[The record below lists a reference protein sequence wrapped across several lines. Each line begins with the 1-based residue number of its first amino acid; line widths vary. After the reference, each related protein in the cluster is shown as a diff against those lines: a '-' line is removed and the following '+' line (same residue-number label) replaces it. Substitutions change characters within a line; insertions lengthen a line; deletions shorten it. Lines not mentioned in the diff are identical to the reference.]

1 MFFIFIKRFG
11 LIASTLVFFCSE
23 LVANE
28 KFKVDMNTLY
38 YSTDEAN
45 EELNRE
51 ISWADVEIFETILK
65 ENSNITLIKLNSIG
79 GEIDAAIYLADVII
93 DYELNTHIE
102 GECLS
107 ACVIMFLGG
116 DKRSLAR
123 GSWIGF
129 HKSSWASAR
138 LKDYYIER
146 KEYEGWT
153 SEFEFAEWLYEDT
166 QTSILR
172 DLEYFIERGVE
183 PAFAIKTLRAD
194 SNEMWYPR
202 RKEMV
207 AAGIITEN

>member
-1 MFFIFIKRFG
+1 MSLVFIKRFL
-11 LIASTLVFFCSE
+11 LIASALLFFCSKM
-23 LVANE
+23 VANE
-28 KFKVDMNTLY
+28 KFRVDANTLY
-38 YSTDEAN
+38 YSTNEAK
-45 EELNRE
+45 EELNKE

-65 ENSNITLIKLNSIG
+65 ENSNITLIQLNSIG

-93 DYELNTHIE
+93 DYELNTRIE

-116 DKRSLAR
+116 EKRSLAR

-129 HKSSWASAR
+129 HKSSWASDR
-138 LKDYYIER
+138 LKDYYGER

-153 SEFEFAEWLYEDT
+153 NEFEFAEWLYEDT